1 MLHFFPLALQKR
13 DQNKCIMNGRTQT
26 HLESHFRDQKKV
38 KNEAKKAG
46 FRLFSIFLHV
56 RSEKHRVYF

>member
-46 FRLFSIFLHV
+46 FRLFF
-56 RSEKHRVYF
+56 YFFAR